1 MNYWIWRGIF
11 VTTALFL
18 AFSVYR
24 LYAQIPALLFGNVT
38 HSQVAGLEV
47 ELLDET
53 EGYLSTSSD
62 LQLFVGL
69 DSDIFSDAS
78 LYPLS
83 LEYCLLA
90 SSESEPYIPVKC
102 LNREFSSMGDLQPVL
117 SFQQSFYLSDR
128 RDVVFQSLFDLRS
141 SSGELLKSFQSEQ
154 QHLNW
159 IPKARVR
166 LLDGRYPSPGESI
179 AYQDILFA
187 ESRFSEVVFTMD
199 GFEVLPRLVV
209 DPPPASSYIFTEV
222 TVPLHQWAFSVPRLE
237 NDFQW
242 CLKIS
247 PGVAD
252 CYMVQAFGKRQVS
265 SSYCGNGN
273 IDPGEECDD
282 ANADD
287 ADVCTSQC
295 LLNASSL
302 PLSFPSTSV
311 SVQPL
316 EDGQFSLFAILKPYS
331 ASEAAQ
337 IDPRQLFIRFN
348 ADGGDSLLSNERI
361 DGYPYL
367 QTVLAG
373 GQTGVIEFY
382 RLFLGHEQIFHTSTV
397 DTRSGEAVIEQLKS
411 AADAE
416 PSQLLSDSV
425 ASLQVKW
432 IGSEVTL
439 VDQEKQVAVDTGG
452 NREFRS
458 RILVQSTFDEP
469 VKVSV
474 MFADE
479 SISFSHTLAPN
490 STEEIPVSIPDFNY
504 GDHRLIVFAVF
515 PDGQKTADILLPF
528 TYKEASILPNFG
540 VSWWQGLAVAVLC
553 LMGFSYLT
561 FRVLFLM
568 RRNP

>member
-24 LYAQIPALLFGNVT
+24 LYAQIPAMLFGNVT
-38 HSQVAGLEV
+38 HSQVVRLEV

-53 EGYLSTSSD
+53 EGYVSTSSD

-69 DSDIFSDAS
+69 GSDIFSNDS

-90 SSESEPYIPVKC
+90 SSGSEPFVAVSC
-102 LNREFSSMGDLQPVL
+102 LDREFSSLGDIQPVL

-128 RDVVFQSLFDLRS
+128 RDAVFQVLFDVRS
-141 SSGELLKSFQSEQ
+141 SNGEILKSFQSEQ

-166 LLDGRYPSPGESI
+166 LLDGRHPSPGESM

-187 ESRFSEVVFTMD
+187 EARFSEVVFTMD
-199 GFEVLPRLVV
+199 GVVVSPRLVV
-209 DPPPASSYIFTEV
+209 DPPPVSSYIFSEGA
-222 TVPLHQWAFSVPRLE
+222 VPLHQWAFPVPKLE

-242 CLKIS
+242 CLKIH

-252 CYMVQAFGKRQVS
+252 CYMVQAFGKWEIS
-265 SSYCGNGN
+265 NSFCGNGI

-282 ANADD
+282 SNTDD

-295 LLNASSL
+295 LLNASTL

-311 SVQPL
+311 SVQPV
-316 EDGQFSLFAILKPYS
+316 EDGQFSLFAMLKLYGS
-331 ASEAAQ
+331 SEAAQ
-337 IDPRQLFIRFN
+337 VDPRQLFIRFK
-348 ADGGDSLLSNERI
+348 ADGADSFLSHERI

-367 QTVLAG
+367 QTVLPV
-373 GQTGVIEFY
+373 GQTGVIEFF
-382 RLFLGHEQIFHTSTV
+382 RLFLGQEQIFHTSTV
-397 DTRSGEAVIEQLKS
+397 DTRTGEAVIEQLRP
-411 AADAE
+411 AADEE
-416 PSQLLSDSV
+416 PSQMVSDSV
-425 ASLQVKW
+425 SSLQVKW

-439 VDQEKQVAVDTGG
+439 VDQDKQVAVDTGG